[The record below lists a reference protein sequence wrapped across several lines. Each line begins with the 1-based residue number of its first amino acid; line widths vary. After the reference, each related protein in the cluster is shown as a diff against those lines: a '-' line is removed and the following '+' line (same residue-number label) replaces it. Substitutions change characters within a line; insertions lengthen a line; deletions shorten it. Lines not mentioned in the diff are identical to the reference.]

1 MLFSLRRVRAGEE
14 LTLDYQFHDEAEE
27 IPCRCGSAKCRG
39 TINIK
44 SKALRS

>member
-1 MLFSLRRVRAGEE
+1 MFLSLRRIRAGEE
-14 LTLDYQFHDEAEE
+14 LTLDYQFHDKAEE

-39 TINIK
+39 TINLK